1 MSFFN
6 RVFHRPDTAQEQ
18 PRAASEETL
27 PVGNRQQADAPALA
41 MIGRAFRP
49 SIWAIGGGKGGVG
62 KSLVAANLAIMLT
75 RTGSKVL
82 LVDADLGASNLH
94 TFLGIESAG
103 KTLSDLLT
111 GKTADLQSVA
121 NRTQIPNLDLVSGAA
136 DTLDVGEYAATRL
149 STALRMRSDYDV
161 VLLDMGPGTSPN
173 SLDLFLTADHG
184 ILLTTPEPT
193 SVENTYRFLK
203 SLFLRRMKNILSGD
217 ERNASRT
224 LLEKALQG
232 RSPSELKTI
241 SDILTKMKTLNSGGQ
256 GGRLDFLGDAR
267 LSIIVNQTR
276 SHEDKR
282 IGPSIMKAGSD
293 YFGVE
298 INHLGDI
305 LFEDSVLESVRRK
318 RPLALHYGSSN
329 AAAAIEGC
337 LKNLLSETNGR
348 SRQGR
353 A

>member
-6 RVFHRPDTAQEQ
+6 RVFYRRDAAQELSGT
-18 PRAASEETL
+18 ASNEAM
-27 PVGNRQQADAPALA
+27 PDGSRRQANAPALVMA
-41 MIGRAFRP
+41 DRAFRP

-94 TFLGIESAG
+94 TFLGIEGAG

-111 GKTADLQSVA
+111 GKAADLQSVA
-121 NRTQIPNLDLVSGAA
+121 NRTPIPNLDLVSGAQDSL
-136 DTLDVGEYAATRL
+136 DTAEYAATRL
-149 STALRMRSDYDV
+149 CAALRTCADYDV
-161 VLLDMGPGTSPN
+161 VLLDMGPGTSA
-173 SLDLFLTADHG
+173 SILDLFLTADHG

-203 SLFLRRMKNILSGD
+203 SLFLRRMKNILNGQ
-217 ERNASRT
+217 EHGPSRT

-232 RSPSELKTI
+232 RSLGEMKTI
-241 SDILTKMKTLNSGGQ
+241 SDILAKMKALNSGSS
-256 GGRLDFLGDAR
+256 GRQDFLGEAR

-276 SHEDKR
+276 SIEDKR
-282 IGPSIMKAGSD
+282 IGPSMIKAGSD

-305 LFEDSVLESVRRK
+305 LFEHSVLESVRKR
-318 RPLALHYGSSN
+318 RPLALHHANSG
-329 AAAAIEGC
+329 AAMAIEGC
-337 LKNLLSETNGR
+337 LKNLLSTGNVHSRR
-348 SRQGR
+348 SR

>member
-6 RVFHRPDTAQEQ
+6 RVFYRQDTAIDADRRER
-18 PRAASEETL
+18 PSDSPARAMA
-27 PVGNRQQADAPALA
+27 V
-41 MIGRAFRP
+41 RAFRP

-75 RTGSKVL
+75 RTGRNVL

-94 TFLGIESAG
+94 TFLGVEGAS

-111 GKTADLQSVA
+111 GKAADLKSVA
-121 NRTQIPNLDLVSGAA
+121 NRTLVPNLDLVSGAQ
-136 DTLDVGEYAATRL
+136 DSLDAAEYAATRL
-149 STALRMRSDYDV
+149 CAALRMRSEYDV
-161 VLLDMGPGTSPN
+161 VLLDMGPGTSP
-173 SLDLFLTADHG
+173 SILDLFLTADNG

-203 SLFLRRMKNILSGD
+203 SLFLRRMKNILNGQ
-217 ERNASRT
+217 EAVPSRT

-232 RSPSELKTI
+232 RSLGEVKTV
-241 SDILTKMKTLNSGGQ
+241 SDILAKMKALSSGAE
-256 GGRLDFLGDAR
+256 GGHQDFLGDAH

-276 SHEDKR
+276 YIEDKR
-282 IGPSIMKAGSD
+282 IGPSMMKAGSD

-305 LFEDSVLESVRRK
+305 LFEDSVPESVRK
-318 RPLALHYGSSN
+318 RMPLAIHHANSG
-329 AAAAIEGC
+329 AAMAIEGC
-337 LKNLLSETNGR
+337 LKNLLSAGNVHSRREARLTKPNNGR
-348 SRQGR
+348 
-353 A
+353 